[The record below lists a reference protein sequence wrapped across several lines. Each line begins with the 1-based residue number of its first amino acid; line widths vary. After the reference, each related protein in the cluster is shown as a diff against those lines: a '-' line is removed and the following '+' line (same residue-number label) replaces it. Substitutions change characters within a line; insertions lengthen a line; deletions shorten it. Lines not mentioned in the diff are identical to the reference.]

1 VPGAP
6 RTAPGEPVDRLILT
20 IPGLWNRGFEAW
32 WLCRRLGAT
41 AGCPSLVFRYRT
53 VTADFE
59 RSVASLVETV
69 ERLPVTPIDLVGHS
83 LGGLLALA
91 GMNRLPPGSIRR
103 AVLLGPP
110 VRGSQAVRSALDG
123 IPGARRVIGR
133 NASLLTSGLSL
144 TPPPAIE
151 TGVIAGS
158 GGVGVGRVVT
168 RFEGPNDGTIAVRE
182 TRLDGATDR
191 LVLPVTH
198 TGMLFSRAVVD
209 EAVHFLDHG
218 RFRGARHPDAQ
229 SASRSFSS

>member
-1 VPGAP
+1 MASRPSPAP
-6 RTAPGEPVDRLILT
+6 AAPADRLILT

-59 RSVASLVETV
+59 RSVARLVETV
-69 ERLPVTPIDLVGHS
+69 ERLPATPIDLVGHS
-83 LGGLLALA
+83 LGGLLALG
-91 GMNRLPPGSIRR
+91 GMARLPPGSIRR

-110 VRGSQAVRSALDG
+110 VRGSQAVRSALNG
-123 IPGARRVIGR
+123 IPGGRWVIGR
-133 NASLLTSGLSL
+133 NAGLLASGLSL
-144 TPPPAIE
+144 TPPPGVE

-168 RFEGPNDGTIAVRE
+168 RFEGPNDGTIAVNE
-182 TRLDGATDR
+182 TLLDGAADR

-218 RFRGARHPDAQ
+218 AFRGARRGDAQ

>member
-1 VPGAP
+1 MVSPQS
-6 RTAPGEPVDRLILT
+6 TAPAAPADRLILT

-32 WLCRRLGAT
+32 WLCRRLGAV

-59 RSVASLVETV
+59 RSVARLVETV
-69 ERLPVTPIDLVGHS
+69 ERLPATPIDLVGHS

-91 GMNRLPPGSIRR
+91 GMAHLPPGSIRR

-110 VRGSQAVRSALDG
+110 VRGSQAVRSALNG

-133 NASLLTSGLSL
+133 NANLMVAGLSL
-144 TPPPAIE
+144 TPPPGVE

-182 TRLDGATDR
+182 TCLDGSTDR

-198 TGMLFSRAVVD
+198 TGMLFSRAVVE
-209 EAVHFLDHG
+209 EAVHFLNHG
-218 RFRGARHPDAQ
+218 AFRGTRRGGAQ